1 MDDAFLKVRSI
12 RPDAILVVADPLL
25 ANLQPKIAEFLIQ
38 NRLPSI
44 YTYREQVL
52 AGGLISYA
60 TNYYELFRRAATVAD
75 KILKGAKPSNLPVEQ
90 PTKFELVINLKT
102 AKALG
107 LTVPPDVAPRRRG
120 DRMRRREFITLLGG
134 AVAAWPL
141 AARAQKRSYRI
152 GWLVFGGTTLGPID
166 QSLKDALAQAGLVDG
181 RNIEIIFRYAN
192 GNSDRLRELA
202 AELVAQKP
210 DLLLAVGGDLIKA
223 LFEASKGSIPI
234 VGGVSDSPIRA
245 GAAVSLAR
253 PSKNFT
259 GVTFLTDEMAAKRME
274 LLKEVA
280 PNARR
285 VAVIFNPQHFDDEVT
300 FARRGA
306 ETLGIELT
314 THPINSAA
322 DLDAALHAAS
332 AGGAD
337 SLFVISSRVT
347 GLVAGKIAQHG
358 QERRLPVIAS
368 WREFVASGALL
379 SYGPSRIF
387 EAKRLAG
394 YVQKILN
401 GAKPA
406 DLPIE
411 QPVKFELVI
420 NLKTAKALSL
430 NVPLPLLDR
439 ADELIE

>member
-1 MDDAFLKVRSI
+1 MK
-12 RPDAILVVADPLL
+12 
-25 ANLQPKIAEFLIQ
+25 
-38 NRLPSI
+38 
-44 YTYREQVL
+44 
-52 AGGLISYA
+52 
-60 TNYYELFRRAATVAD
+60 
-75 KILKGAKPSNLPVEQ
+75 
-90 PTKFELVINLKT
+90 
-102 AKALG
+102 
-107 LTVPPDVAPRRRG
+107 
-120 DRMRRREFITLLGG
+120 RREFITFLGG

-141 AARAQKRSYRI
+141 AARAQKSLPRI
-152 GWLVFGGTTLGPID
+152 GWLVYGEATLGPVD
-166 QSLKDALAQAGLVDG
+166 QSLKDALAQVGLVDG

-192 GNSDRLRELA
+192 GKTDQLARLA
-202 AELVAQKP
+202 FELVAQKP
-210 DLLLAVGGDLIKA
+210 NLLLGVGGDVIKP
-223 LFEASKGSIPI
+223 LFEASKGGIPI
-234 VGGVSDSPIRA
+234 VGGVSDNPMRA
-245 GAAVSLAR
+245 GIAVSLAR

-274 LLKEVA
+274 FLKEVA

-306 ETLGIELT
+306 ESLGIKLT

-322 DLDAALHAAS
+322 DLDAALLAAS
-332 AGGAD
+332 AEGAD
-337 SLFVISSRVT
+337 SLFIISSRLT
-347 GLVAGKIAQHG
+347 GIVAAKIAQHG

-368 WREFVASGALL
+368 WREFAASGALL
-379 SYGPSRIF
+379 SYGPSRVF
-387 EAKRLAG
+387 EAKRLVG
-394 YVQKILN
+394 YVQKVLS

-420 NLKTAKALSL
+420 NLKTAKALGL